1 MIKIRETMNV
11 QSTTPK
17 GSLLGGTLLVAG
29 CCIGAG
35 MLGLPV
41 LSAQAG
47 FQPSLIMFFLCWLF
61 MLCTGLLLLEVN
73 LWFGGEISI
82 ITMAKKTLGR
92 TGQIVS
98 WVVFLFLFYSLMVAY
113 VAASGSLITDFIGET
128 TGHYWHHSVGSLL
141 FCVLFGTLL
150 YLGTGAVDWFN
161 RLLMLGL
168 ILSYVCLVAV
178 GASHVRQDL
187 LQHRDWTA
195 VTTVIPA
202 VIISFGFHNLIPS
215 LTTYFDSDVKRL
227 KWAVILGSL
236 IPLIIYLLWQWIIL
250 GIVPL
255 QEFKVALDKGEIATE
270 ALKSA
275 VGASWVVDVAQAFAF
290 FAIITS
296 FLSVSLSFVDFL
308 ADGLGIKKTPKGK
321 VVLALLVLGP
331 PFLCALLYPDIF
343 LKALNIA
350 GGFGAVILFGIL
362 PALMVWKGR
371 YTQQLGF
378 PQIVPGGK
386 FLLLAIMA
394 FSGWVIALQL
404 I

>member
-1 MIKIRETMNV
+1 MNAQSIR
-11 QSTTPK
+11 K
-17 GSLLGGTLLVAG
+17 GSLLGGILLVAG
-29 CCIGAG
+29 CCVGAG

-47 FQPSLIMFFLCWLF
+47 FQPSLVMFFICWLF

-73 LWFGGEISI
+73 LWFGGDISI
-82 ITMAKKTLGR
+82 ITMAKRTLGP

-98 WVVFLFLFYSLMVAY
+98 WLVFLFLFYSLMVAY
-113 VAASGSLITDFIGET
+113 VAASGSLITDFIGEA
-128 TGHYWHHSVGSLL
+128 TGNYWHHGVGGFLFCLL
-141 FCVLFGTLL
+141 FGALL

-168 ILSYVCLVAV
+168 IISYVSLVGV
-178 GASHVRQDL
+178 GASHVKPEL
-187 LQHRDWTA
+187 LQHRDWSA

-215 LTTYFDSDVKRL
+215 LTTYFDSNVKSL
-227 KWAVILGSL
+227 KWAIILGSM
-236 IPLIIYLLWQWIIL
+236 IPLFIYLLWQWIIL

-255 QEFKVALDKGEIATE
+255 QEFKEALDQGEIATE
-270 ALKSA
+270 ALKNT
-275 VGASWVVDVAQAFAF
+275 VGVSWVVDVAQAFAF
-290 FAIITS
+290 FAIVTS

-308 ADGLGIKKTPKGK
+308 ADGLNIKKTPKGK
-321 VVLALLVLGP
+321 VILALLVLGP
-331 PFLCALLYPDIF
+331 PFLCALLYPTIF
-343 LKALNIA
+343 LVALNTA

-371 YTQQLGF
+371 YTQKLGL

-386 FLLLAIMA
+386 LLLIAIMA
-394 FSGWVIALQL
+394 FSAWVITLQF